1 MVVESHVAPDIHETL
16 DFPVFTSQDN
26 DSKSSVICRKT
37 DMTVCFGGD
46 GTVLHA
52 SSLFVTATSVP
63 PILAFSM
70 GTLGFLGEW
79 NFDNYKCAFHEA
91 YISGAEPT
99 ARMRGPEDTAN
110 IEEGKHTAVIQ
121 KTKGQLGL
129 AAVNDQ
135 IMSSSGAARV
145 LLRNRLKVRLMPFI
159 TRGCGSETEDATSL
173 EGGIHYAMNEVI
185 LHRGKNPHLVIIEIL
200 IDGRFLTE
208 AVADGLIISTPT
220 GSTAYSLSSGG
231 SIVHPLVPSVLLTPV
246 CPRSLSFRPLVLPA
260 SSKITLRLSGK
271 NRGREAEVSI
281 DGQRWK
287 RTMDLGM
294 ELQVCGEN
302 LRHDNGTWH
311 GGVPCVV
318 RMNDRSSVPGDD
330 GWVGGLNRLLKF
342 NYPFGEGR

>member
-1 MVVESHVAPDIHETL
+1 MLVESRVALDIHRDL
-16 DFPVFTSQDN
+16 DFPVFSSQN

-52 SSLFVTATSVP
+52 SSLFVAATSVP

-79 NFDNYKCAFHEA
+79 NFDNYKRAFREA
-91 YISGAEPT
+91 YLSGAEPT
-99 ARMRGPEDTAN
+99 AGMRGLEHTAN
-110 IEEGKHTAVIQ
+110 IEDGKHTAVIQ
-121 KTKGQLGL
+121 RTKGQSGL
-129 AAVNDQ
+129 AANDQ
-135 IMSSSGAARV
+135 VMSSLEAARV
-145 LLRNRLKVRLMPFI
+145 LLRNRLKVRLMPYV
-159 TRGCGSETEDATSL
+159 TRDPESETEDVTSL
-173 EGGIHYAMNEVI
+173 EGSVHYAMNEVI

-246 CPRSLSFRPLVLPA
+246 CPRSLSFRPLVLPE
-260 SSKITLRLSGK
+260 SSKITLRLSEK
-271 NRGREAEVSI
+271 NRGREAEVSV

-294 ELQVCGEN
+294 ELQVCGES
-302 LRHDNGTWH
+302 LCDGNGIWH

-318 RMNDRSSVPGDD
+318 RMNHRSSVPGDD

-342 NYPFGEGR
+342 NHPFGEGR